1 VQTTL
6 LGVAIAIIL
15 ALVTALVAPFFVDWS
30 HYRSTFEQE
39 ASRLTGL
46 TVHVNGTIDARILP
60 SPHIKLRDVTLG
72 AAGGEPNLRA
82 GAVELE
88 VGLGPLIR
96 GEVRATEVSLLAPQ
110 IRLGLDSSG
119 ALDWPRPSASFDAD
133 ALTVSRLNVG
143 NGRVTLA
150 DAASGS
156 RLVLDKVSFNGDIR
170 SFLGPFSG
178 AGAFVADGETYA
190 FRISGSRVGDDG
202 RLKLR
207 LGVDPASHPLTTEI
221 DGSLGFDRGVPQFD
235 GTLGLARPVGVTLA
249 GGARVMS
256 NP

>member
-1 VQTTL
+1 MQTTL

-15 ALVTALVAPFFVDWS
+15 VLVTALVAPLVVDWS
-30 HYRSTFEQE
+30 YYRSAFEEE
-39 ASRLTGL
+39 ASRLSGL
-46 TVHVNGTIDARILP
+46 NVRVNGAIDARILP
-60 SPHIKLRDVTLG
+60 SPHIKLRDVEVG
-72 AAGGEPNLRA
+72 ADGREPRLRA

-110 IRLGLDSSG
+110 ITLGVDKSG
-119 ALDWPRPSASFDAD
+119 TLDWPRPSSSFDGD
-133 ALTVSRLNVG
+133 ALTISRLNVE

-178 AGAFVADGETYA
+178 DGAFVAGGEAYA
-190 FRISGSRVGDDG
+190 FRIFGNRVGEDG
-202 RLKLR
+202 KLKLR
-207 LGVDPASHPLTTEI
+207 LGVDPANYPLTTEI
-221 DGSLGFDRGVPQFD
+221 DGRSASITACRSSTAHWRWRARSASPWRAARG
-235 GTLGLARPVGVTLA
+235 
-249 GGARVMS
+249 S
-256 NP
+256 